1 MLKVAITGNIASG
14 KSEVEKVLS
23 DSGFKVLDTD
33 IAAHEILENDEE
45 TKNEIISVFGK
56 DILEDNNRIS
66 RVKLGKIVFGDKDK
80 LTRLERIIHPKVFRK
95 IGEFFSNNKNEE
107 ICFVSVPQLFETK
120 TQMAFDKVI
129 LVTASEEVRIKRLIE
144 RNKMTEEEAKLRLSA
159 QMKDSKKIKQSD
171 FVIYNDKDLPYLQNQ
186 VLAMVTLLRLLP

>member
-159 QMKDSKKIKQSD
+159 QMKDSEKIKQSD

>member
-1 MLKVAITGNIASG
+1 MRKVALTGNIASG

-23 DSGFKVLDTD
+23 SSGFKVLDTD
-33 IAAHEILENDEE
+33 SVSHDILENDEE
-45 TKNEIISVFGK
+45 AKKEIVSIFGK
-56 DILEDNNRIS
+56 SILDENNQILRS
-66 RVKLGKIVFGDKDK
+66 KLAEIVFNDKDK
-80 LTRLERIIHPKVFRK
+80 LIRLERIIHPRVFRK
-95 IGEFFSNNKNEE
+95 IGEFFNENKNDE

-129 LVTASEEVRIKRLIE
+129 LVTAPEEVRKKRLME
-144 RNKMTEEEAKLRLSA
+144 RNGLSEEDAKLRLGA
-159 QMKDSKKIKQSD
+159 QMKDNDKIKQSD

>member
-33 IAAHEILENDEE
+33 IAAHEILENDEDA
-45 TKNEIISVFGK
+45 KNEIISVFGK

>member
-14 KSEVEKVLS
+14 KSEVEKALS
-23 DSGFKVLDTD
+23 ASGFKVLDTD